1 MISYICEV
9 KKTYHIQKN
18 TLFHQKVKKKYW
30 HLSSWMYIITESVFL
45 CWIWEAGT
53 VKHTYNVFC
62 TFLNIEDATRLN
74 KQFFSLYS
82 LNRLV
87 MQNSWNILVVD
98 QYVTL
103 MDKSVYAEWA
113 HFGWCFILWWIL
125 PRFAKQYYIN
135 YVFVSYRLW
144 TIAVTWWTNPP
155 PPLKTMTLFYVY
167 LKKMKKGYAYLHS

>member
-1 MISYICEV
+1 MYSSHTIYIIKLLTQSFKWRKTPAWVICLSV
-9 KKTYHIQKN
+9 CQQSVNHFWSGKFWFYDFIYLWGKKTYHIQKN

-98 QYVTL
+98 QYVT
-103 MDKSVYAEWA
+103 
-113 HFGWCFILWWIL
+113 
-125 PRFAKQYYIN
+125 
-135 YVFVSYRLW
+135 
-144 TIAVTWWTNPP
+144 
-155 PPLKTMTLFYVY
+155 
-167 LKKMKKGYAYLHS
+167 